1 MNIRKS
7 WLFSFLLVAFL
18 ATSAFSN
25 NTADLGPETVNQQ
38 FAKLLK
44 GIDVSTLDT
53 DQTIYVDFM
62 INEKSQ
68 IIVLSTNSK
77 VLDRTLK
84 ARLNYKTLTTE
95 ELELFERYT
104 VPISFKK

>member
-7 WLFSFLLVAFL
+7 WLFSFLMVAFL

-25 NTADLGPETVNQQ
+25 SNSDLGPETINQQ

-44 GIDVSTLDT
+44 GINVDYLDT
-53 DQTIYVDFM
+53 DQTVYVDFM
-62 INEKSQ
+62 INEKSE
-68 IIVLSTNSK
+68 IIVLATNNET
-77 VLDRTLK
+77 LDKALK
-84 ARLNYKTLTTE
+84 LRLNYKTLNTE
-95 ELELFERYT
+95 ELDLFERYT